1 MKIFTK
7 EWVKD
12 IEFHDLILMLEKNTG
27 IRIPFIF
34 MNGGTEC
41 VAKEDLYTVKTD
53 LNVTDKENEIKFVML
68 PNTIDLELN
77 FLDINNKINEETCK
91 NDFLLQYLNR
101 LRSISYL
108 PENILK
114 HIKDKRLLALGYADT
129 QTKKEILDYIKIKYN
144 KAIDLYDK
152 CCEDSVKAEK
162 GLTIRKQLEQHLY
175 SSVPLMFDDVEIT
188 KAEYINNELF
198 LTLDDYETVVLSG
211 TEIIEEETDIKNSI
225 VKHIELYKQETCYEL
240 HLLVIKRD
248 ENFIESYYYATY
260 RFKDLKFME

>member
-77 FLDINNKINEETCK
+77 FLDINNKINEE
-91 NDFLLQYLNR
+91 NV
-101 LRSISYL
+101 
-108 PENILK
+108 
-114 HIKDKRLLALGYADT
+114 KRF
-129 QTKKEILDYIKIKYN
+129 Q
-144 KAIDLYDK
+144 
-152 CCEDSVKAEK
+152 
-162 GLTIRKQLEQHLY
+162 
-175 SSVPLMFDDVEIT
+175 
-188 KAEYINNELF
+188 
-198 LTLDDYETVVLSG
+198 
-211 TEIIEEETDIKNSI
+211 
-225 VKHIELYKQETCYEL
+225 
-240 HLLVIKRD
+240 
-248 ENFIESYYYATY
+248 
-260 RFKDLKFME
+260 